1 MSTTYPAV
9 PCSPG
14 AALAPGWR
22 PRGAVPDQRVPLP
35 SATPE
40 TIRSAFEAAATRLD
54 DLAASF
60 RADGATEYADIL
72 EAEALIARD
81 PTFADEVVAVLDDP
95 GADASSAV
103 TQVAERHAA
112 VMAGLGSA
120 DLRERAADIRQ
131 VGRMVSDR
139 LGGRV
144 PPSPPAGPFVL
155 LAHEVTAPDLLEYAE
170 QVTGAV
176 SVLGGAGSHA
186 SIVARSLGLPL
197 VVGVDPAAL
206 DAPTG
211 VTIAVDGDGGA
222 VVVDPDSATVAR
234 LRSRTHAPSAAELA
248 ASRALP
254 ARTTDGVDI
263 TLLANVASSTE
274 ARRALEAGAAGV
286 GLLRTELPFLGATDW
301 PTREQ
306 HEDALRPVLEVL
318 RGRPVTV
325 RLLDFT
331 HDKIPP
337 FLRSRGSQG
346 SQGTASSPA
355 VLLEHPEALDA
366 QLRAILA
373 AGRGHDLRLLL
384 PMVTAPDELA
394 LVRDR
399 LTAAARA
406 VGVDR
411 LPPLGAMLEV
421 PAAIEG
427 LAELIPVADFFSLG
441 TNDLTASVLGLDR
454 SDPLLTPA
462 LAASPDVLR
471 LVDRAVRL
479 TADAGRPLSLCGD
492 AGADPEAFPRLL
504 ATGVRTFSV
513 APSRLDAVRAM
524 VRSHPAG
531 DLLSAGVGPDA

>member
-1 MSTTYPAV
+1 MTTTYPAV

-22 PRGAVPDQRVPLP
+22 PRDAVPDQRLPVPP
-35 SATPE
+35 ATPD
-40 TIRSAFEAAATRLD
+40 TVRSAFEASATRLD

-60 RADGATEYADIL
+60 RADGAVEYADIL

-81 PTFADEVVAVLDDP
+81 PAFADEVVLLLDD
-95 GADASSAV
+95 AATDATSAV
-103 TQVAERHAA
+103 MRVAERHAA
-112 VMAGLGSA
+112 VMAGLASA

-155 LAHEVTAPDLLEYAE
+155 IAHEVTAPDLLEYAE

-186 SIVARSLGLPL
+186 SIVARSLGVPL

-206 DAPTG
+206 DAAAG
-211 VTIAVDGDGGA
+211 VTVAVDGDNGA
-222 VVVDPDSATVAR
+222 FLVDPDTATVAR
-234 LRSRTHAPSAAELA
+234 LRTRTGAPTAAELA
-248 ASRALP
+248 WSRALP

-274 ARRALEAGAAGV
+274 ARRALEAGAVGV
-286 GLLRTELPFLGATDW
+286 GLLRTELPFLAATGW

-331 HDKIPP
+331 HDKVPP
-337 FLRSRGSQG
+337 FLRGHG
-346 SQGTASSPA
+346 DTSSLGL
-355 VLLEHPEALDA
+355 LLEHPEALDA
-366 QLRAILA
+366 QLCAILA
-373 AGRGHDLRLLL
+373 TGRGQDLRLML
-384 PMVTAPDELA
+384 PMVTGPDELA

-399 LTAAARA
+399 LAHAARL

-421 PAAIEG
+421 PAAIER
-427 LAELIPVADFFSLG
+427 LPELVAAADFFSLG
-441 TNDLTASVLGLDR
+441 TNDLTAATLGLDR

-462 LAASPDVLR
+462 LAVTPDVLR
-471 LVDRAVRL
+471 LLDRAVRL
-479 TADAGRPLSLCGD
+479 TTESGRPLSLCGD

-524 VRSHPAG
+524 ARSHPAG
-531 DLLSAGVGPDA
+531 GLLSAEVGPDA

>member
-1 MSTTYPAV
+1 MTTTYPAV

-22 PRGAVPDQRVPLP
+22 PRGAVPDRTVPVP
-35 SATPE
+35 PATPDAV
-40 TIRSAFEAAATRLD
+40 RSAFEATATRLD

-60 RADGATEYADIL
+60 RADGAGEYADIL

-81 PTFADEVVAVLDDP
+81 PAFADEVVSLLDEQ
-95 GADASSAV
+95 GTDATSAV

-112 VMAGLGSA
+112 VMAGLESA

-170 QVTGAV
+170 QITGAV

-186 SIVARSLGLPL
+186 SIVARSLGVPL

-206 DAPTG
+206 DALTG
-211 VTIAVDGDGGA
+211 VTVVVDGDRGA
-222 VVVDPDSATVAR
+222 VVVDPDAATVVR
-234 LRSRTHAPSAAELA
+234 LRTSTSALSSAELA

-254 ARTTDGVDI
+254 SRTTDGVDI

-274 ARRALEAGAAGV
+274 ARRALQAGAVGV
-286 GLLRTELPFLGATDW
+286 GLLRTELPFLAATDW

-306 HEDALRPVLEVL
+306 HVDALRPVLEVL

-331 HDKIPP
+331 HDKVPP
-337 FLRSRGSQG
+337 FLRGRGSQG
-346 SQGTASSPA
+346 NASSLA
-355 VLLEHPEALDA
+355 LLLEHPEALDA
-366 QLRAILA
+366 QLHAILA
-373 AGRGHDLRLLL
+373 TGRGQDLRLML
-384 PMVTAPDELA
+384 PMVTDPAELV
-394 LVRDR
+394 LVRER
-399 LTAAARA
+399 LARAAR
-406 VGVDR
+406 VLGVDR
-411 LPPLGAMLEV
+411 LPSLGAMLEV
-421 PAAIEG
+421 PAAIER
-427 LAELIPVADFFSLG
+427 LHELIPVADFLSLG
-441 TNDLTASVLGLDR
+441 TNDLTAAALGLDR
-454 SDPLLTPA
+454 SDPRLTPA
-462 LAASPDVLR
+462 LAVTPDVLR

-479 TADAGRPLSLCGD
+479 TAEVGVPLSLCGD

-524 VRSHPAG
+524 VRSHPAD

>member
-1 MSTTYPAV
+1 MTTTYPAV

-22 PRGAVPDQRVPLP
+22 PRGAVPDQRVPVQP
-35 SATPE
+35 ATPD
-40 TIRSAFEAAATRLD
+40 TVRSAFEATATRLD

-60 RADGATEYADIL
+60 RADGAVEYADIL

-81 PTFADEVVAVLDDP
+81 PAFADEVVALLD
-95 GADASSAV
+95 GSGNDATSAV

-112 VMAGLGSA
+112 LMAGLESA

-186 SIVARSLGLPL
+186 SIVARSLGVPL

-211 VTIAVDGDGGA
+211 VSVAVDGDLGA
-222 VVVDPDSATVAR
+222 VVVDPDAATAER
-234 LRSRTHAPSAAELA
+234 LRTRTSALSSAELA
-248 ASRALP
+248 ASRARP

-274 ARRALEAGAAGV
+274 ARRAIEAGAVGV
-286 GLLRTELPFLGATDW
+286 GLLRTELPFLAATDW

-331 HDKIPP
+331 HDKVPP
-337 FLRSRGSQG
+337 FLRGQG
-346 SQGTASSPA
+346 NASSLA
-355 VLLEHPEALDA
+355 LLLEHPEALDA
-366 QLRAILA
+366 QLHAILA
-373 AGRGHDLRLLL
+373 TGRGQDLRLML
-384 PMVTAPDELA
+384 PMVTGPDELA
-394 LVRDR
+394 QVRDR
-399 LTAAARA
+399 LARAARV

-421 PAAIEG
+421 PAAIER
-427 LAELIPVADFFSLG
+427 LPELVPVADFFSLG
-441 TNDLTASVLGLDR
+441 TNDLTAATLDLDR
-454 SDPLLTPA
+454 SDPRLTPA
-462 LAASPDVLR
+462 LAVTPDVLR

-479 TADAGRPLSLCGD
+479 TAEAGLPLSLCGD
-492 AGADPEAFPRLL
+492 AGADPEALPRLL

-513 APSRLDAVRAM
+513 APSRVDAVRAM

>member
-1 MSTTYPAV
+1 MTTTYPAV

-14 AALAPGWR
+14 AALAQGWR
-22 PRGAVPDQRVPLP
+22 PRGAVPAQTVPVP
-35 SATPE
+35 PATPDRV
-40 TIRSAFEAAATRLD
+40 RSAFEATATRLD

-60 RADGATEYADIL
+60 RADGAVEYADIL

-81 PTFADEVVAVLDDP
+81 PTFADEVVARLDEP
-95 GADASSAV
+95 GTDATSAV

-112 VMAGLGSA
+112 VMAGLEYA

-170 QVTGAV
+170 QLTGAV

-186 SIVARSLGLPL
+186 SIVARSLGVPL

-211 VTIAVDGDGGA
+211 VSVAVDGDRGA
-222 VVVDPDSATVAR
+222 VVVDPDAATVAR
-234 LRSRTHAPSAAELA
+234 LRTRTSALSSAELTA
-248 ASRALP
+248 ARALP
-254 ARTTDGVDI
+254 TRTTDGADV

-274 ARRALEAGAAGV
+274 ARRALEASAVGV
-286 GLLRTELPFLGATDW
+286 GLLRTELPFLAATDW

-331 HDKIPP
+331 HDKVPP
-337 FLRSRGSQG
+337 FLRGHG
-346 SQGTASSPA
+346 NTSSLA
-355 VLLEHPEALDA
+355 LLLEHPAALDA
-366 QLRAILA
+366 QLQAILA
-373 AGRGHDLRLLL
+373 TGRGQDLQLML
-384 PMVTAPDELA
+384 PMVTGPDELV

-399 LTAAARA
+399 LARAARV

-411 LPPLGAMLEV
+411 LPELGAMLEV
-421 PAAIEG
+421 PAAIER
-427 LAELIPVADFFSLG
+427 LPELIPVADFFSLG
-441 TNDLTASVLGLDR
+441 TNDLTAATLGLDR
-454 SDPLLTPA
+454 SDPRLTPA
-462 LAASPDVLR
+462 LAVTPDVLR

-479 TADAGRPLSLCGD
+479 TAEAGLPLSLCGD
-492 AGADPEAFPRLL
+492 AGADPEALPRLL

-531 DLLSAGVGPDA
+531 DPLSAGVGPDA

>member
-1 MSTTYPAV
+1 MTTTYPAV

-22 PRGAVPDQRVPLP
+22 PRGAVPDRTVPVP
-35 SATPE
+35 PATPDAV
-40 TIRSAFEAAATRLD
+40 RSAFEATATRLD

-60 RADGATEYADIL
+60 RADGAGEYADIL

-81 PTFADEVVAVLDDP
+81 PAFADEVVSLLDEQ
-95 GADASSAV
+95 GTDATSAV

-112 VMAGLGSA
+112 VMAGLESA

-170 QVTGAV
+170 QITGAV

-186 SIVARSLGLPL
+186 SIVARSLGVPL

-206 DAPTG
+206 DALTG
-211 VTIAVDGDGGA
+211 VTVVVDGDRGA
-222 VVVDPDSATVAR
+222 VVVDPDAATVVR
-234 LRSRTHAPSAAELA
+234 LRTSTSALSSAELA

-254 ARTTDGVDI
+254 SRTTDGVDI

-274 ARRALEAGAAGV
+274 ARRALQAGAVGV
-286 GLLRTELPFLGATDW
+286 GLLRTELPFLAATDW

-306 HEDALRPVLEVL
+306 HVDALRPVLEVL

-331 HDKIPP
+331 HDKVPP
-337 FLRSRGSQG
+337 FLRGRGSQG
-346 SQGTASSPA
+346 NASSLA
-355 VLLEHPEALDA
+355 LLLEHPEALDA
-366 QLRAILA
+366 QLHAILA
-373 AGRGHDLRLLL
+373 TGRGQDLRLML
-384 PMVTAPDELA
+384 PMVTDPAELV
-394 LVRDR
+394 LVRER
-399 LTAAARA
+399 LARAAR
-406 VGVDR
+406 VLGVDR
-411 LPPLGAMLEV
+411 LPSLGAMLEV
-421 PAAIEG
+421 PAAIER
-427 LAELIPVADFFSLG
+427 LPELIPVADFLSLG
-441 TNDLTASVLGLDR
+441 TNDLTAAALGLDR
-454 SDPLLTPA
+454 SDPRLTPA
-462 LAASPDVLR
+462 LAVTPDVLR

-479 TADAGRPLSLCGD
+479 TAEVGVPLSLCGD

-524 VRSHPAG
+524 VRSHPAD